1 MTIHRPIAATTLFSA
16 GLACL
21 SPALAA
27 DDDLK
32 SLAERYFRNPFFS
45 NLSISPDG
53 SHFAFYQYRKIPGN
67 QFFEYQRTISTF
79 SVKTNEVRT
88 FVGLDLWGVEAYD
101 WVDDDNLIFQFAEIL
116 EYSIGRAEVATLGT
130 PAFRNPI
137 TES

>member
-1 MTIHRPIAATTLFSA
+1 M
-16 GLACL
+16 

-101 WVDDDNLIFQFAEIL
+101 WVDDNNRFLDVF
-116 EYSIGRAEVATLGT
+116 SGTLRRGC
-130 PAFRNPI
+130 
-137 TES
+137 